1 MPHPG
6 AGGFLFSAYAGG
18 GRGRYTSDMA
28 ELWMVAG
35 PIGNLGD
42 LSPRASEILQAATL
56 WIVEDTRVSSRLAA
70 HLGVKPVYKV
80 LNDHTSPA
88 RVRAL
93 ADEIESHEQAALLT
107 DAGTPGISDPGAELV
122 QACLERDIRV
132 DGIPGPSAVTFALSV
147 CGFYAQRFAFLG
159 FLPRK
164 AGDIQRTLASFA
176 ENSMTLVLF
185 ESPHR
190 LTKAARMWADALGNR
205 RVVVARELTKRHQEL
220 WRGTLEELAGAP
232 REWKGETTVVIEGH
246 RRLIV
251 E

>member
-1 MPHPG
+1 
-6 AGGFLFSAYAGG
+6 
-18 GRGRYTSDMA
+18 
-28 ELWMVAG
+28 MVAG

-42 LSPRASEILQAATL
+42 LSPRATEILQAAPL

-70 HLGVKPVYKV
+70 HLGVKPTYRV

-88 RVRAL
+88 RVQSL
-93 ADEIESHEQAALLT
+93 ADEIEANEQAALLT

-122 QACLERDIRV
+122 QACLKRDIRV
-132 DGIPGPSAVTFALSV
+132 DGIPGPSAVTLALSV

-164 AGDIQRTLASFA
+164 AGDIHRILDPLA
-176 ENSMTLVLF
+176 ENTMTLVLF

-190 LTKAARMWADALGNR
+190 LSKAARMWADALGNR

-220 WRGTLEELAGAP
+220 WRGTLEELAQAT
-232 REWKGETTVVIEGH
+232 REWKGEVTVVIEGH
-246 RRLIV
+246 RRLIS